1 MMLTEIAKSAPQGNV
16 MSEVAKAEGTFV
28 ANVPATPSLGELTA
42 AASMPMAPAPSPFKV
57 KG

>member
-1 MMLTEIAKSAPQGNV
+1 MSLTHIAQAAPQGNV
-16 MSEVAKAEGTFV
+16 MAEVAKAEGSFV